1 MCRNNTH
8 CRQTIRK
15 PFEGKPTGADSS
27 NSAAD
32 SVKRHFREHRAT
44 AEPKL
49 HLITG
54 QHQTGFSQHVGDQ
67 TGLNGR

>member
-1 MCRNNTH
+1 MCRNSTH

-15 PFEGKPTGADSS
+15 PFEGKPTGADSGK
-27 NSAAD
+27 SAAD
-32 SVKRHFREHRAT
+32 SGKWLFREGRAT
-44 AEPKL
+44 TEPEL
-49 HLITG
+49 HLSTG